1 MKFAGFTLPNTKDI
15 ADEVKEEL
23 GLIDQH
29 LPTNSIQV
37 IKTDTGEIEL
47 CHQVSEHLCF
57 KKVIDK
63 SLFKE
68 KTKYAIFSSK
78 LYGIM
83 IMDDIAY
90 NRSVSQPSLL
100 QSKFKTGLNP
110 IANIFF
116 NSSYDDSCL
125 IIMLPAI
132 ICDIEDAEWDF
143 IKSPCCVHGYYAKL
157 YPDAKDILLTK
168 IESKLNMN
176 LEVDLT
182 DSVVALEQQVDLLTT
197 LVKALLNSETPPSWA
212 NDFIN
217 KIETN
222 NVLKTR
228 SDAEEIIKDM
238 ADYKASM
245 RTRQEQYFEERSGKK
260 EPTFKNET
268 TSK

>member
-1 MKFAGFTLPNTKDI
+1 MKFAGFTIPNTKDT
-15 ADEVKEEL
+15 ADEVRKEL
-23 GLIDQH
+23 HLNDQD
-29 LPTNSIQV
+29 LPTNAVHV

-47 CHQVSEHLCF
+47 QHQVSEHLCF

-68 KTKYAIFSSK
+68 KTKYAIFSSR

-125 IIMLPAI
+125 IIMLPGI
-132 ICDIEDAEWDF
+132 ICDIEDAEWDLL
-143 IKSPCCVHGYYAKL
+143 KAPCCVHGYYAKL
-157 YPDAKDILLTK
+157 YPAAKDILLTK
-168 IESKLNMN
+168 IESKLNLN

-197 LVKALLNSETPPSWA
+197 LVKALLNEETPPSWA
-212 NDFIN
+212 DDFIN
-217 KIETN
+217 KIESN
-222 NVLKTR
+222 NVLKARGST
-228 SDAEEIIKDM
+228 EEIIKDM

-245 RTRQEQYFEERSGKK
+245 RTRQGQYFEERSGQK
-260 EPTFKNET
+260 EPTYKNET